1 MEPHPRELP
10 VNDAYHPM
18 TATESADLLPT
29 RRSLLSRLK
38 DCNQQEAWR
47 EFFNIY
53 WRLIYNVARRAG
65 LDDQGA
71 QDAVQETMLSVS
83 AEMPDFRY
91 DPSKGSFKG
100 WLRTITRRRVADQ
113 LRKRYVRHEQDR
125 VDAAMTSVQAEIEAE
140 SEQTPLLDKM
150 WDEQWREHLMDAA
163 MSRVKRSVRADH
175 YQLFELTVLKGCPLG
190 EVAGSL
196 GISVPMAYVIRHRI
210 GRMLKKEIAHLQER
224 MI

>member
-1 MEPHPRELP
+1 
-10 VNDAYHPM
+10 M
-18 TATESADLLPT
+18 TATESQELLPT

-38 DCNQQEAWR
+38 DWNHQDAWR

-53 WRLIYNVARRAG
+53 WRLIYDVARHAG

-71 QDAVQETMLSVS
+71 QDAVQETLLAVS

-91 DPSKGSFKG
+91 DPAKGSFKG

-113 LRKRYVRHEQDR
+113 LRKRYVRREPHH

-140 SEQTPLLDKM
+140 SGETPLLDRM
-150 WDEQWREHLMDAA
+150 WDEQWKTHLMEAA
-163 MSRVKRSVRADH
+163 MGRVKKSVRADY
-175 YQLFELTVLKGCPLG
+175 YQLFELTVLKNYPVR
-190 EVAGSL
+190 EVAKSL
-196 GISVPMAYVIRHRI
+196 GISMAMAFVIRHRI
-210 GRMLKKEIAHLQER
+210 GRQLKKEIVRLQEK